1 MWRETQKTEQLI
13 RLTDG
18 GIRRSVSTN
27 FLFLVDRHLLLEAMH
42 LFLVAYCLYIWGAL
56 DIMRVHELLKE
67 CSRLYSTHIYIYRER
82 ERAREI

>member
-42 LFLVAYCLYIWGAL
+42 LFLVAYCLYIYMGGF
-56 DIMRVHELLKE
+56 RYHE
-67 CSRLYSTHIYIYRER
+67 SS
-82 ERAREI
+82 